1 MQLLAQSKLLAWI
14 GLGIGLYALTMTS
27 PAWSA
32 VPASNPMSS
41 VANQAMIPAD
51 VQAALKQNPS
61 LATTI
66 PPDVQAALQTNTKGS
81 NPALNNPEVQANLQ
95 ALLSQNPALAA
106 QVQQTLAGA
115 NEDQGT
121 QGAAGAMAG
130 QSAASANS
138 ASPQPGNTT
147 GNQASSV
154 NDPWQPQDPTTAALR
169 DQAFQSVTNQAFPLT
184 PDQIKALNNMLDDTQ
199 RAQAAAPYDAPPMPT
214 STSLVVDL
222 DPGATPPVI
231 RLSKGFVSSLV
242 FVDSTGAPWPI
253 EAYDLGNPSAFNIK
267 WDTKSNT
274 LMVQATATYTYG
286 NLAVKLQNLNTP
298 VTLTL
303 VPGQKE
309 IDYRVD
315 LRIQGMGPNA
325 KPTIGGSGLPGQADQ
340 RLLDILDG
348 IAPPNSKQLTVEGGL
363 ADAWL
368 LNGTL
373 FVRTRFDLI
382 SPGWLS
388 KMSSADGTNAYKLQ
402 PTPLLLISRYGKVV
416 SLKVQGL

>member
-1 MQLLAQSKLLAWI
+1 MQLLAQNRLLARM
-14 GLGIGLYALTMTS
+14 GLGVGLYVLTLTS
-27 PAWSA
+27 SAWA
-32 VPASNPMSS
+32 AAPVNNPMTASANGQGLDQS
-41 VANQAMIPAD
+41 VVAPNLQTAP
-51 VQAALKQNPS
+51 KQNP
-61 LATTI
+61 
-66 PPDVQAALQTNTKGS
+66 PPTNAKANSAG
-81 NPALNNPEVQANLQ
+81 LNNPDVQANLQ

-106 QVQQTLAGA
+106 QVQQSLAGA
-115 NEDQGT
+115 NAPTDAAEAMAANGQQPNAMQGIAPGNNPAPST
-121 QGAAGAMAG
+121 DNTMNGQTGAASDAW
-130 QSAASANS
+130 
-138 ASPQPGNTT
+138 
-147 GNQASSV
+147 QA
-154 NDPWQPQDPTTAALR
+154 QDPTTAALR
-169 DQAFQSVTNQAFPLT
+169 NQAFQSVSNQAFPLT
-184 PDQIKALNNMLDDTQ
+184 PQQIQTLNNMLDDTQ
-199 RAQAAAPYDAPPMPT
+199 RAQAAAPYNAPPMPT

-231 RLSKGFVSSLV
+231 RLSRGFVSSLV

-267 WDTKSNT
+267 WDAKSNT

-303 VPGQKE
+303 VPGQKQ

-325 KPTIGGSGLPGQADQ
+325 KPTIGGSGLPDQADQ

-348 IAPPNSKQLTVEGGL
+348 IAPPNAKQLVIDGGL

-368 LNGTL
+368 LNDTL

-382 SPGWLS
+382 SPGWIS

-416 SLKVQGL
+416 TLKVQGL